1 MQADDLRR
9 VFGGSRGADA
19 PMGLGGTGTPKRSWP
34 KQARRKRIILTS
46 RHFLSPLDTGP
57 SRPLP
62 EGLRP
67 AAEVHGPPPTRG
79 GCLRRHAA
87 LAHRGGGA
95 GGRHRGRVQPHG
107 GAHLGPTPHEKAQS
121 AAPTSHRMR
130 FSVTSPP
137 GRRGARPPASL
148 RGTMENDPTGQTR
161 SDNPPPGCGGGC
173 AGARRPQPGAW
184 PHGKAQSGQRASL
197 MARPAS
203 GRRRPRRRRR
213 GAWAGPGAGPQAP
226 PIQHPPPGPRERPQ
240 AANPRARGPRRPG
253 RGRRGRW

>member
-1 MQADDLRR
+1 
-9 VFGGSRGADA
+9 
-19 PMGLGGTGTPKRSWP
+19 MGLGGTGTPKRSWP

-79 GCLRRHAA
+79 GRLRRHAA

-173 AGARRPQPGAW
+173 AGDPQASAW
-184 PHGKAQSGQRASL
+184 G
-197 MARPAS
+197 PAS
-203 GRRRPRRRRR
+203 RKSAVWAEGLAESAPRV
-213 GAWAGPGAGPQAP
+213 GPGHHQAASCGLRGCRELSITSRALSAP
-226 PIQHPPPGPRERPQ
+226 PAPAPLV
-240 AANPRARGPRRPG
+240 PRAQGDG
-253 RGRRGRW
+253 R

>member
-1 MQADDLRR
+1 ML
-9 VFGGSRGADA
+9 
-19 PMGLGGTGTPKRSWP
+19 
-34 KQARRKRIILTS
+34 
-46 RHFLSPLDTGP
+46 
-57 SRPLP
+57 
-62 EGLRP
+62 ECP

-121 AAPTSHRMR
+121 AASASHRMR

-148 RGTMENDPTGQTR
+148 RGTMESGPTGQTC
-161 SDNPPPGCGGGC
+161 SSNHPPGWRVVAPGP
-173 AGARRPQPGAW
+173 AGLGLGPGASRKSAVW
-184 PHGKAQSGQRASL
+184 QRASL

-203 GRRRPRRRRR
+203 GRRRPKRRRR
-213 GAWAGPGAGPQAP
+213 GAGEKFDMQGGAGRRSKAGLRRLAWDRCPNGARRHRHAQEELAQAGPPQEDHPDLPEP
-226 PIQHPPPGPRERPQ
+226 P
-240 AANPRARGPRRPG
+240 
-253 RGRRGRW
+253 